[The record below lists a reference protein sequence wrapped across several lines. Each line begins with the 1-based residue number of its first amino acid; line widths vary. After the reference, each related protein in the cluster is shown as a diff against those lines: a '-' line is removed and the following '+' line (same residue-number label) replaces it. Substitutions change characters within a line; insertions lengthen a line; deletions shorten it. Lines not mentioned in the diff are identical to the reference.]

1 MAWGVLLAGLCVLEF
16 FYIYIPIYIP
26 CTFFVF
32 CFFGW
37 LFALFFFLFSFFL
50 LDLVCGGGREAY
62 NYYLYIK
69 GSFHIAHRRVNNV
82 FIPFLSHLPRVGDS
96 N

>member
-1 MAWGVLLAGLCVLEF
+1 MLFFSICLSFLHKSLSVALRKRWEMLMAWGVLLAGLCVLEF

-37 LFALFFFLFSFFL
+37 LFALFFFPFFFFPP
-50 LDLVCGGGREAY
+50 GFGMWRRERG
-62 NYYLYIK
+62 I
-69 GSFHIAHRRVNNV
+69 
-82 FIPFLSHLPRVGDS
+82 
-96 N
+96 